1 MMVGTEYVLGIDV
14 SKRKLD
20 TALMHNGKLKSKVFD
35 NTLAGHRTMLSG
47 LEAHGGKAECTHIC
61 LEATGPYSEPV
72 ALTVAAAGWKVSV
85 LNPVWVQGFA
95 QSERLRKQTVVAD
108 AASYGLPRLE

>member
-1 MMVGTEYVLGIDV
+1 MRHD
-14 SKRKLD
+14 D
-20 TALMHNGKLKSKVFD
+20 QLKSKVFD
-35 NTLAGHRTMLSG
+35 NTLAGHRTMSSG
-47 LEAHGGKAECTHIC
+47 LEAPGTQAEGPPVG
-61 LEATGPYSEPV
+61 LEASGPYREPV
-72 ALTVAAAGWKVSV
+72 APGVAAAGWKVSV